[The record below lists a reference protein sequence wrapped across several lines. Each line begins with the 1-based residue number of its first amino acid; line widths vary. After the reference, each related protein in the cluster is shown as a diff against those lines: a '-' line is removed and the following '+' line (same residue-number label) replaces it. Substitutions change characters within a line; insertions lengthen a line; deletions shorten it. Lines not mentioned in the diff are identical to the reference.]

1 MNSKSWDYLTLKHG
15 LHQTSNKISTHFCCI
30 SFWFIIFAIEKKLII
45 KKNNNNKI
53 PTKPTYQSSSPFE
66 VSFRWPLWLGHLNL
80 EWWWRYLP
88 RTALFWWYLG
98 PRRWKLGGGWY
109 RHQGRVSRMWCLVVL
124 WSVYIYELLLNVNLL
139 NCKLFPLNNLLLK
152 FKRLLWK
159 GVFRWWRFECYY
171 LDGGTGSQV
180 VIFLG
185 VAKTCRTNFPIFGDF
200 IDQFLKSG
208 CNTTQLYGTPL

>member
-1 MNSKSWDYLTLKHG
+1 MVVKVPTTHG
-15 LHQTSNKISTHFCCI
+15 ALLMVPWRTTTSMFDLGRVVGAA
-30 SFWFIIFAIEKKLII
+30 FW
-45 KKNNNNKI
+45 
-53 PTKPTYQSSSPFE
+53 
-66 VSFRWPLWLGHLNL
+66 R
-80 EWWWRYLP
+80 
-88 RTALFWWYLG
+88 
-98 PRRWKLGGGWY
+98 KLGGGLV
-109 RHQGRVSRMWCLVVL
+109 RHQGLIKNVMLSGALKLL
-124 WSVYIYELLLNVNLL
+124 WLLLMNVNLL

-152 FKRLLWK
+152 FKSLLWK